1 MVWCHW
7 RRSCCRATHWRLY
20 PNGGG
25 PIVLSLLQSY
35 RDHCVGHVW
44 IRWECPKLKLVNHNA
59 QALTSPTH
67 LQVKAYVEW
76 SRLSALATTWYP
88 IENRSLVNA
97 FFERWHQETSSFHFP
112 VKEMNITLDNV
123 SCLLHL
129 LVTCRAIDHVLSL
142 FDREAMKILLMT
154 HLGIPTETKVAAA
167 THAGFCVWAAMNY
180 FLDLINGMIFANMS
194 LTHVHVAYLKYLMV
208 LDACHKYAWRVAAL
222 AYLYNHLSYASQ
234 YNNK

>member
-1 MVWCHW
+1 M
-7 RRSCCRATHWRLY
+7 
-20 PNGGG
+20 
-25 PIVLSLLQSY
+25 SLLQSY

-67 LQVKAYVEW
+67 LQVKDYVEW
-76 SRLSALATTWYP
+76 SRLFALATTWYP

-167 THAGFCVWAAMNY
+167 THAGARVR
-180 FLDLINGMIFANMS
+180 
-194 LTHVHVAYLKYLMV
+194 LM
-208 LDACHKYAWRVAAL
+208 
-222 AYLYNHLSYASQ
+222 
-234 YNNK
+234 